1 MRLFIRK
8 LGGRSRALS
17 AVLAAAAFF
26 ASAAGSTLFAQTIN
40 PLNNPPP
47 AASTASPKPAQL
59 PWIAEVTK
67 MADAGVAPDVMET
80 YVKSTPSYSTLS
92 VDDILY
98 LKSHGIADNVVTAM
112 IQHGA
117 NAQQAVASAA
127 ATPPQYAPPPQY
139 YAAAPA
145 QSYYPAAD

>member
-40 PLNNPPP
+40 PLNSPPST
-47 AASTASPKPAQL
+47 ANTASTKPAQL

-67 MADAGVAPDVMET
+67 MADAGVAPDVMESF
-80 YVKSTPSYSTLS
+80 VKSTPSYSTLS

-117 NAQQAVASAA
+117 NAQHAVASAA
-127 ATPPQYAPPPQY
+127 PAPQYAP
-139 YAAAPA
+139 AP
-145 QSYYPAAD
+145 